1 MMVFLTGSE
10 FRAASL
16 TMAKRVGVDKWLFG
30 TVLLLALFGLVM
42 VFSASAVMAQATA
55 GSPYAFVGKQAVFV
69 GLGLVALVILMRV
82 DYKKYNN
89 PKLVFPLLA
98 VTGLLLML
106 VFVWGGMNGAHR
118 WIRLAGTTLEPSEVA
133 KPVIVLFLA
142 WFLQTRMHAMD
153 DIKGTILR
161 AVLPPLVFIGL
172 ILKEPD
178 LGTALVCAAVLMA
191 MLYLAGMEMKW
202 VFIALGCA
210 APVMYYMLFHVAFR
224 AARMKV
230 FLNPEADPKGA
241 GFHILQSLIAVST
254 GGIRGLGLM
263 EGRQKLFYLPE
274 PHTDFIFAN
283 ICEELG
289 LIGAVC
295 VVGLFCVLGYRGLRA
310 AFLSTDPFA
319 RFLAFGL
326 TTTILV
332 QAFFNMSVVIALL
345 PTKGIPLPFISSG
358 GTSVFVMLAS
368 MGVLLNVT
376 REID

>member
-1 MMVFLTGSE
+1 
-10 FRAASL
+10 
-16 TMAKRVGVDKWLFG
+16 MAKRVGVDKWLFG
-30 TVLLLALFGLVM
+30 TVLLLVLFGLVM
-42 VFSASAVMAQATA
+42 VFSASAVLAKATL
-55 GSPYAFVGKQAVFV
+55 GTPYAYVSKQAFWAL
-69 GLGLVALVILMRV
+69 LGMVALFVLMRV
-82 DYKKYNN
+82 DYRRYNN
-89 PKLVFPLLA
+89 PKLIFPLMA
-98 VTGLLLML
+98 VTGLMLLG
-106 VFVWGGMNGAHR
+106 VFAMSGMNGAHR
-118 WIRLAGTTLEPSEVA
+118 WLRFPGATLQPSELA

-142 WFLQTRMHAMD
+142 WFLQTRIHAID
-153 DIKGTILR
+153 DFKQTILP
-161 AVLPPLVFIGL
+161 AVIPPLLYIGL

-178 LGTALVCAAVLMA
+178 LGTALVCAAVLMM
-191 MLYLAGMEMKW
+191 MLFLAGMEMKW
-202 VFIALGCA
+202 IFAAVACA
-210 APVMYYMLFHVAFR
+210 APLMYYMLFHVAWR

-254 GGIRGLGLM
+254 GGIHGLGLM

-289 LIGAVC
+289 MIGALC
-295 VVGLFCVLGYRGLRA
+295 VVAAFCILGFRGLRA

-326 TTTILV
+326 TTAILV
-332 QAFFNMSVVIALL
+332 QSFFNISVVLALL

-358 GTSVFVMLAS
+358 GTSVFVTLAC

>member
-1 MMVFLTGSE
+1 
-10 FRAASL
+10 
-16 TMAKRVGVDKWLFG
+16 MAKRVGVDKWLFG
-30 TVLLLALFGLVM
+30 TVLLLVLFGLVM
-42 VFSASAVMAQATA
+42 VFSASAVLAKATT
-55 GSPYAFVGKQAVFV
+55 GTPYAYVSKQALWAL
-69 GLGLVALVILMRV
+69 LGMVALFVLMRV
-82 DYKKYNN
+82 DYRKYNN
-89 PKLVFPLLA
+89 PKIIFPLMA
-98 VTGLLLML
+98 GTGLMLLG
-106 VFVWGGMNGAHR
+106 VFAWRSMNGAHR
-118 WIRLAGTTLEPSEVA
+118 WLHLGPASLQPSELA

-142 WFLQTRMHAMD
+142 WFLQTRIHAID
-153 DIKGTILR
+153 DVKETILP
-161 AVLPPLVFIGL
+161 AVIPPLLYIGL

-178 LGTALVCAAVLMA
+178 LGTALVCAAVLMM
-191 MLYLAGMEMKW
+191 MLFLAGMQMKW
-202 VFIALGCA
+202 IFAALAAA
-210 APVMYYMLFHVAFR
+210 APVMYYMLFHVAWR

-241 GFHILQSLIAVST
+241 GFHILQSLIAVGT

-289 LIGAVC
+289 LIGAIC
-295 VVGLFCVLGYRGLRA
+295 VVAAFCILGFRGLRA
-310 AFLSTDPFA
+310 AFLSSDPFA

-326 TTTILV
+326 TTAILV
-332 QAFFNMSVVIALL
+332 QAFFNMSVALALL

-358 GTSVFVMLAS
+358 GTSVFVTLAC

>member
-1 MMVFLTGSE
+1 
-10 FRAASL
+10 
-16 TMAKRVGVDKWLFG
+16 MAKRVGVDKWLFG

-42 VFSASAVMAQATA
+42 VFSASAVMAGTP
-55 GSPYAFVGKQAVFV
+55 GRPSYAFVGRQAGWVL
-69 GLGLVALVILMRV
+69 LGMIALVALMRV
-82 DYKKYNN
+82 DYRKYNN
-89 PKLVFPLLA
+89 PKLIFPA
-98 VTGLLLML
+98 MGITALLLMT
-106 VFVWGGMNGAHR
+106 VFVMSGMNGAHR
-118 WIRLAGTTLEPSEVA
+118 WVRIAGTTLQPSELA

-142 WFLQTRMHAMD
+142 WFLQSRVHAMD
-153 DIKGTILR
+153 DVKGTILR
-161 AVLPPLVFIGL
+161 AALPPLVFIAL

-178 LGTALVCAAVLMA
+178 LGTALVCAAVLLA
-191 MLYLAGMEMKW
+191 MLYLAGMQMKW
-202 VFIALGCA
+202 IFAALACA
-210 APVMYYMLFHVAFR
+210 APLMYYMLFHVAWR

-289 LIGAVC
+289 LIGALC
-295 VVGLFCVLGYRGLRA
+295 VIGLFCVIGYRGLRA

-326 TTTILV
+326 TTGILV

-358 GTSVFVMLAS
+358 GTSVFVTLAS

>member
-1 MMVFLTGSE
+1 
-10 FRAASL
+10 
-16 TMAKRVGVDKWLFG
+16 MAKRVGVDKWLFG

-55 GSPYAFVGKQAVFV
+55 GSPYAFVSKQALFV
-69 GLGLVALVILMRV
+69 VAGMIALFVLMRI
-82 DYKKYNN
+82 DYRKYNN
-89 PKLVFPLLA
+89 PKLIFPLMA
-98 VTGLLLML
+98 VTALLLMA
-106 VFVWGGMNGAHR
+106 VFVMGGMNGAHR
-118 WIRLAGTTLEPSEVA
+118 WVRLAGMTLEPSELA

-142 WFLQTRMHAMD
+142 WFLQTRIHAMD
-153 DIKGTILR
+153 DFKGTILC
-161 AVLPPLVFIGL
+161 AALPPLVFIAL

-191 MLYLAGMEMKW
+191 MLYLAGLQMKW
-202 VFIALGCA
+202 IFA
-210 APVMYYMLFHVAFR
+210 AILAASPLMYYMLFHVAFR
-224 AARMKV
+224 RARMLV

-289 LIGAVC
+289 LLGAIC
-295 VVGLFCVLGYRGLRA
+295 VIALFCVLGYRGLRA
-310 AFLSTDPFA
+310 AILSTDPFA

-326 TTTILV
+326 TTAILV

-345 PTKGIPLPFISSG
+345 PTKGIPLPLISSG
-358 GTSVFVMLAS
+358 GTSVFVTLAS
-368 MGVLLNVT
+368 MGVLLNMT